1 MCVRG
6 ATVTSCIDVAALLA
20 CGEVT
25 LKGRLP
31 RSTNAT
37 FLVEVVLDGSQAL
50 AVYKPERG
58 ERPLWDFPSGLFK
71 REIAAYHLSEA
82 LGWGLVPV
90 TIHRDGPYGEGSLQ
104 EFVHADFTQHYFT
117 LCEDPAYRE
126 QLARI
131 CAFDLIANNADRKS
145 GHCLLGPDGR
155 IWAIDNG
162 LCFNVDPKLR
172 TVIWDFAGEPLPESV
187 RDDLRRLVKAG
198 PPTPLTTLLDERE
211 CLTLVARA
219 KRLAQVG
226 RFPSEGGGDRYP
238 WPPV

>member
-1 MCVRG
+1 M
-6 ATVTSCIDVAALLA
+6 VTSSADIAALLTQ
-20 CGEVT
+20 GEVT

-37 FLVEVVLDGSQAL
+37 FLVEVGLNDATAL

-58 ERPLWDFPSGLFK
+58 ERPLWDFPAGLFK
-71 REIAAYHLSEA
+71 RELAAYHLSEA
-82 LGWGLVPV
+82 LGWGLVPLTV
-90 TIHRDGPYGEGSLQ
+90 RRAGPYGEGSLQ
-104 EFVHADFTQHYFT
+104 EFVHADFSQHYFT
-117 LCEDPAYRE
+117 LCEDPAHRDR
-126 QLARI
+126 LACI

-162 LCFNVDPKLR
+162 LCFNADPKLR
-172 TVIWDFAGEPLPESV
+172 TVIWDFAGAPLPDGL

-198 PPTPLTTLLDERE
+198 LPPALTELLEEPECATLL
-211 CLTLVARA
+211 ARTR
-219 KRLAQVG
+219 RLAQVG
-226 RFPSEGGGDRYP
+226 RFPSEGTGERYP